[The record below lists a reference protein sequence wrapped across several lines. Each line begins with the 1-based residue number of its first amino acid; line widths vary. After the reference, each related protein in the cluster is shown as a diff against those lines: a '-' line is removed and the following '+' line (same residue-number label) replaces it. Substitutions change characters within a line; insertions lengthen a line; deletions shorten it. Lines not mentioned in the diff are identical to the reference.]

1 VLSRY
6 LNVTDRQTDGRT
18 TCCSNRRNRL
28 PAMSPKR
35 GHNIPIRS
43 HPISVLHPPFPFLR
57 LILVPSH
64 FIPFIFVYL
73 LSPSSHALNSTR
85 AIGSGRALSGAEPRP
100 AASNFDI
107 FGVQERYLHGGKDLV
122 FVPLIL
128 FKTCFLNSIFTPVK
142 RDARRVRLLMMST
155 APHAIT
161 CRLRIERQASRL
173 RQC

>member
-1 VLSRY
+1 
-6 LNVTDRQTDGRT
+6 
-18 TCCSNRRNRL
+18 
-28 PAMSPKR
+28 MSPKR

-128 FKTCFLNSIFTPVK
+128 FKTLLFEQYFYSCKKGRAPGTPPYDEYCTARNYLPPTNWASSVK
-142 RDARRVRLLMMST
+142 VKTML
-155 APHAIT
+155 
-161 CRLRIERQASRL
+161 IET
-173 RQC
+173 